1 MYSLIISPNI
11 GIHEFLD
18 PLLKADQMSYVYANR
33 LSSISF
39 MMSNMT
45 LRAHVNVSSDI
56 YSQSHGL
63 LVNGHNVV
71 IKCNGPR
78 ALNYDFNKSNRTLG
92 TLYCSN

>member
-1 MYSLIISPNI
+1 MCSLIISPNI

-33 LSSISF
+33 LSMNNFI
-39 MMSNMT
+39 MSNLT

-63 LVNGHNVV
+63 FVFT
-71 IKCNGPR
+71 
-78 ALNYDFNKSNRTLG
+78 ALFISIGLLNCGCQAQG
-92 TLYCSN
+92 T